1 MKERLDARA
10 RRRWRLS
17 AMATCVVAL
26 ALVVAACGGGGSSTN
41 SSTAGA
47 AAGGKKTIKVGVALI
62 GPKNDKSFN
71 QAAYEGVQKAIA
83 QYPQL
88 KLTSVLENRATNQQQ
103 TDAVNTLASIDDI
116 VVGVSAT
123 FGPVFD
129 ATADKYPNVTFL
141 TIAGYPQK
149 YHKNVF
155 SLVFDRTAG
164 YQAGALAAALTK
176 KKIVGFVGGAEIPPT
191 IQAMNGFVAA
201 VHRADPS
208 IKTLKNVIG
217 DFNDV
222 PKALAATKAMLTDG
236 ADVIMPYLDAGIVG
250 SYQAARSSG
259 NLIPMFKLDVF
270 DCSQYSNIIGADIGD
285 NTVATFKL
293 LQGVVTHKLQPAG
306 VTIFAGLQD
315 PSLQRLQLCPKY
327 AQNKKIADLN
337 KATVDGINS
346 GKIKMPPGVLNP
358 RPNYPYREGFSG
370 PVQNAGS
377 TG

>member
-1 MKERLDARA
+1 MKKLLDARRGGGL
-10 RRRWRLS
+10 RRSLAAIS
-17 AMATCVVAL
+17 CVLTVAL
-26 ALVVAACGGGGSSTN
+26 VIAACGSGGGGNTASSGG
-41 SSTAGA
+41 S
-47 AAGGKKTIKVGVALI
+47 GKKEIKVGVILI

-83 QYPQL
+83 KYPQL
-88 KLTSVLENRATNQQQ
+88 KLTSVLENRATDQQQ
-103 TDAVNTLASIDDI
+103 TDAVNTLAGVDNI

-141 TIAGYPQK
+141 TIAGYPKQ
-149 YHKNVF
+149 YHKNVY

-164 YQAGALAAALTK
+164 YEAGALAAALTK
-176 KKIVGFVGGAEIPPT
+176 KNIVGFVGGAEIPPT

-201 VHRADPS
+201 VHRANPN

-222 PKALAATKAMLTDG
+222 PKALAATKAMLSDG

-250 SYQAARSSG
+250 SYQAARSMG
-259 NLIPMFKLDVF
+259 KIIPMFKLDIF

-285 NTVATFKL
+285 NTVAASKL
-293 LQGVVTHKLQPAG
+293 LEGVVSHQLKPAG

-327 AQNKKIADLN
+327 AANKKIASLN
-337 KATVDGINS
+337 RDTVAGIND

-358 RPNYPYREGFSG
+358 RPAYPYREGFNG
-370 PVQNAGS
+370 PVKNANA